1 MWNWILVKAAL
12 GSKKELRSQK
22 ISQDDIL
29 RLKSHT
35 QDYHAPCASNWL
47 SVIFM
52 EFKKNCSIYCRAG
65 LKPHTLRTVIDEIR
79 SP

>member
-12 GSKKELRSQK
+12 GSKKKLRPQK

-35 QDYHAPCASNWL
+35 QDYHAPCVSNWL
-47 SVIFM
+47 SVILM
-52 EFKKNCSIYCRAG
+52 ESKKTVQYTAG
-65 LKPHTLRTVIDEIR
+65 LALNLTPSEQ
-79 SP
+79 